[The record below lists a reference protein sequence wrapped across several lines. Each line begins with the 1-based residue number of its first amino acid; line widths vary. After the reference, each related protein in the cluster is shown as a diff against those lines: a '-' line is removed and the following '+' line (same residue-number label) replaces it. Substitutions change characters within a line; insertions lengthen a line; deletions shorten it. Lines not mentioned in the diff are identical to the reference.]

1 MYFLFMYIIVYGA
14 VRQEAAAKGCTW
26 HFTEHCAVQ
35 SMWLRCG
42 TEGSCLPAAVRS
54 EGVIS
59 VTA

>member
-1 MYFLFMYIIVYGA
+1 MYTIVYGA

-35 SMWLRCG
+35 SVWLRCG
-42 TEGSCLPAAVRS
+42 TEGSRLPAAVCS
-54 EGVIS
+54 EGIIS